1 MRSCK
6 LSPLMIALIAV
17 SSLSLPSSADAQ
29 LLKKL
34 KKAATDAIEGEAEAQ
49 VDRLVR
55 NAIRCA
61 VDDPVCYEEAK
72 ESGEEVIFVDDQGEI
87 ITDEEG
93 APITDRDEAIAKAP
107 PAPVPGEGVW
117 ANYDFVPG
125 AEILFYEDYSND
137 KVGDFPRR
145 LEFLNGSMDIVE
157 TAGNPWLRAT
167 AGSAFAVDLGETL
180 PDRFTLEF
188 PVAWRHGNQWMRVLF
203 ADSDRPVAPRAL
215 GNYTRPH
222 LQIDE
227 RNTGIFDFQKDEP
240 YATAPIQGKITGGE
254 AMIRLMADGRHVKV
268 FVGEQRVA
276 NIPQVDLGRASKVW
290 FVIADA
296 REEYPMFVGPIRI
309 AAGGADLYDKLATE
323 GRVTTHGILFATNSD
338 RIRPE
343 STPTLE
349 EIGTMLQEHTDLRLR
364 IEGHTDS
371 DGEDA
376 YNQDLSERRA
386 ASVKRF
392 LVERYAVDEAR
403 LETAGLG
410 ESQPVADNGT
420 PEGKQENRRVELV
433 RLDA

>member
-72 ESGEEVIFVDDQGEI
+72 ASGEEVIFVDDGGQV

-93 APITDRDEAIAKAP
+93 VPITDRDEAVAKAP
-107 PAPVPGEGVW
+107 PPAPGEGVW

-145 LEFLNGSMDIVE
+145 LAFLNGSMDVVE
-157 TAGNPWLRAT
+157 TAGKPWLRAT
-167 AGSAFAVDLGETL
+167 SGSAFAVDLGKTL
-180 PDRFTLEF
+180 PERFTLEF

-203 ADSDRPVAPRAL
+203 AEYDRPIAPRAL
-215 GNYTRPH
+215 GGYPRPH

-227 RNTGIFDFQKDEP
+227 RNTGIFDYQKDDP
-240 YATAPIQGKITGGE
+240 YAMAAIQGRITGGE
-254 AMIRLMADGRHVKV
+254 AMIRLMADGQHVKV

-296 REEYPMFVGPIRI
+296 REEHPMFVGPISI
-309 AAGGADLYDKLATE
+309 AAGGADLYDKLEAE
-323 GRVTTHGILFATNSD
+323 GRVATHGILFATNSD

-343 STPTLE
+343 STPTVE
-349 EIGTMLQEHTDLRLR
+349 EIGTMLQEHADLRLR

-371 DGEDA
+371 DGEDG
-376 YNQDLSERRA
+376 YNQELSERRA
-386 ASVKRF
+386 ASVKRL
-392 LVERYAVDEAR
+392 LVERYEVDEAR
-403 LETAGLG
+403 LETAGFG
-410 ESQPVADNGT
+410 ETQPAADNGT
-420 PEGKQENRRVELV
+420 LEGKQQNRRVELV
-433 RLDA
+433 RLDV